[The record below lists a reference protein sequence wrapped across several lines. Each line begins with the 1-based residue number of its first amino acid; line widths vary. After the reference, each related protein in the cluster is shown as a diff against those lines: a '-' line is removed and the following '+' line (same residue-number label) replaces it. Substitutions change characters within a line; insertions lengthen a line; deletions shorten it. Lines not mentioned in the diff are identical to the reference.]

1 MSHPDSSSPASNLFN
16 QDDVD
21 YLSND
26 QSDNEVEAA
35 LPAQVVPMGYKIVDL
50 PIITLPTMNT
60 IQ

>member
-1 MSHPDSSSPASNLFN
+1 MSHPDSSGSAVNLFS
-16 QDDVD
+16 QDDAD
-21 YLSND
+21 YLSSD
-26 QSDNEVEAA
+26 QSGNEVEGA